1 MRWFFWAGEG
11 EEGRGNGFPV
21 SPRSDPRPGT
31 HTAHTFSPTTRRRR
45 HSRVSARLPLPHC
58 GARRQTAEEQRA
70 PLLVCPTP
78 PLRRSSRR
86 GVEAGLGTGASKR
99 NHPFHNLPPRRTAP
113 LACGLF
119 NHSPEK
125 KKKATLNQTCC
136 WVTTAPFAFPIDTRA
151 KRSTVQSCLL
161 VSCGFFSRALLV
173 SAAREKEIDCR
184 VHMGSKETRGRGVCG
199 FFGREWRGV

>member
-1 MRWFFWAGEG
+1 MSSRGKGRGAEPRDPRRGEVLVVAMVFWVGEG
-11 EEGRGNGFPV
+11 EEGEREWLPCFPPL
-21 SPRSDPRPGT
+21 SPRPGT

-86 GVEAGLGTGASKR
+86 GVEAGLGTGASKHTR
-99 NHPFHNLPPRRTAP
+99 PFHNLPPRRTAP

-125 KKKATLNQTCC
+125 KKRRHS
-136 WVTTAPFAFPIDTRA
+136 TRHA
-151 KRSTVQSCLL
+151 AGLQQRHLRSKIQ
-161 VSCGFFSRALLV
+161 
-173 SAAREKEIDCR
+173 
-184 VHMGSKETRGRGVCG
+184 
-199 FFGREWRGV
+199 